1 MEQLIFH
8 GKKTVPAALRRDMW
22 TPYFS
27 IHFPPTIHGA
37 EAGKLAYQRLR
48 ELSLQRQLSPP
59 RKMVEV
65 TQRDIDDIKAKH
77 NPLTL
82 KDLLEHRD
90 LVLPKLRSRLPQKL
104 LAKRLM
110 DQKATS
116 VADVRFV
123 LEQYL
128 EGQTPAELRRA
139 RMRKFKS
146 RMAQMGRRAKTRLQ
160 KIRQLEARKRDLI
173 RLLALQAQSVHP
185 NDGHLTLTKH
195 SAARISSEYLG
206 YSKVEGGLEKL
217 AKIEAA
223 QEAKATEAELRESM
237 ADVQAQIDALLIGQ
251 PLSQTDTVE
260 AHIENA
266 DIIGAEVAGKPEQDE
281 NASAIET
288 PAEQELMVKMM
299 WADERDSAYASQS
312 WPEGVIHGSLERWA
326 VSKESAGEVT
336 KTSRSIHVIGGEQDS
351 LWAQDPEEAS
361 NFRQTREATYKK
373 RQNAAKLVEDKM
385 FEAIQILRAETE
397 AESPNETTG
406 ISYAELK
413 QELQRDEKRL
423 ATDEQ
428 EQNSQRIALE
438 QQWWALTPEERDGV
452 DRELAILLSRVLK
465 LRELQRT
472 AVGETDIATR
482 QSVASQSAARVRS
495 EDGVEID
502 SPKSS
507 WFDRIKA
514 AVWRR

>member
-27 IHFPPTIHGA
+27 IHFPPTVYGA

-65 TQRDIDDIKAKH
+65 AQRDIDGIKAKH
-77 NPLTL
+77 DPLIL
-82 KDLLEHRD
+82 KDLLENRD

-123 LEQYL
+123 LGLYL

-139 RMRKFKS
+139 RMKKFKS

-173 RLLALQAQSVHP
+173 RLLASEAQSVHP
-185 NDGHLTLTKH
+185 NDGHMSLTKH
-195 SAARISSEYLG
+195 AAARISSEYLG
-206 YSKVEGGLEKL
+206 YSKVGGGLKKL

-223 QEAKATEAELRESM
+223 KEAKATEAELRESM
-237 ADVQAQIDALLIGQ
+237 ADVQAQIDALLIGE
-251 PLSQTDTVE
+251 PLSQTDTVG
-260 AHIENA
+260 ADTENA
-266 DIIGAEVAGKPEQDE
+266 ETIEAKAEAKSEEDE
-281 NASAIET
+281 NVSVLET

-299 WADERDSAYASQS
+299 WADERDSAYASQI
-312 WPEGVIHGSLERWA
+312 WPERVIHGSLERWA
-326 VSKESAGEVT
+326 VSKESGREVT
-336 KTSRSIHVIGGEQDS
+336 RTSRSIHVIGGEQDS
-351 LWAQDPEEAS
+351 LWAHDPEDAS
-361 NFRQTREATYKK
+361 KFRQRTEATYMK
-373 RQNAAKLVEDKM
+373 RQDAAKLVDDKM
-385 FEAIQILRAETE
+385 SEAIQILRAEVE
-397 AESPNETTG
+397 AESLEDTTRLNYG
-406 ISYAELK
+406 ELME
-413 QELQRDEKRL
+413 ELQRDETRL
-423 ATDEQ
+423 AADEQ
-428 EQNSQRIALE
+428 DRNSQCVALE
-438 QQWWALTPEERDGV
+438 QQWWALAPEERKGV
-452 DRELAILLSRVLK
+452 DRELAILLSRVLR
-465 LRELQRT
+465 LREFQPT
-472 AVGETDIATR
+472 PAGETDVVTR
-482 QSVASQSAARVRS
+482 QSVASQSAAKARS

-507 WFDRIKA
+507 WFDRVKA
-514 AVWRR
+514 MVWRR